1 MLNIDELI
9 AIGAK
14 ADYLLHQQ
22 QSCGEVIRI
31 SEHAGLRWV
40 HTSEQTLLSAFR
52 PDDPANPVF
61 PNHRCMLCALL
72 LCAQPARVLNLG
84 FGVGSFERYFQRHLP
99 HISIESVDT
108 NSALVE
114 LLQQWFQIANDWP
127 VVIAPAHDHLLQS
140 SGTCDLVLCDIFI
153 GEKHPPCLFDAD
165 FYAAAAKRLHTGG
178 ALALNLSP
186 ESDDELLRILL
197 AVRTSFANV
206 MLTTLSGHGN
216 VVVLASRE
224 AFATITELRRRAQ
237 RQHLTPDLVLL
248 DDINQFTRLPQPEN
262 CEAGPSIKDRIED

>member
-9 AIGAK
+9 AIGPNAS
-14 ADYLLHQQ
+14 ALLHQQ
-22 QSCGEVIRI
+22 QSGSEVIRI

-52 PDDPANPVF
+52 PDDPATPVF

-72 LCAQPARVLNLG
+72 LCAQPASVLNLG
-84 FGVGSFERYFQRHLP
+84 FGVGSFERYFQRHLA

-108 NSALVE
+108 SSALVE
-114 LLQQWFQIANDWP
+114 LSRQWFQIPNDWP
-127 VVIAPAHDHLLQS
+127 VIIAAAHDHLLQS
-140 SGTCDLVLCDIFI
+140 GDTFDLVLCDIFI
-153 GEKHPPCLFDAD
+153 GDTHPPCLFEAD
-165 FYAAAAKRLHTGG
+165 FYAAAAKRLHPDGV
-178 ALALNLSP
+178 LALNLSP

-206 MLTTLSGHGN
+206 MLSTLSGHGN

-224 AFATITELRRRAQ
+224 AFAEITELRRRAQ
-237 RQHLTPDLVLL
+237 RQHLTPDLDLL
-248 DDINQFTRLPQPEN
+248 DDINRFTRLPQPE
-262 CEAGPSIKDRIED
+262 S